1 MNTAAIHTPPAA
13 AMPPAAARASGPQAP
28 AGPIPFTGRLALG
41 MLGVL
46 LAAMMAGLNNR
57 VPGLGLADIRGHLGW
72 GQDEA
77 SWLGTA
83 YSAGELVA
91 MPFTTWFAI
100 TFSLRRFLLAML
112 MAVLAIA
119 LILPWVQDLHLLIV
133 LRALQG
139 LFSGSLIPLL
149 MMSAL
154 RFLPPPIRLHGLALY
169 ALTATFAPNVALW
182 LGAEWLD
189 HFEDW
194 RWVYWHI
201 IPIAVLAA
209 ALIAWGIPKMP
220 AALPR
225 FRQAN
230 WAGCALGVVG
240 LSLLVAGLD
249 QGTRLDWFNSPLIVQ
264 CLGYGALL
272 TTLFLLS
279 EWFHPAPFMRLQLLA
294 RRNLGVNF
302 CVFFGL
308 LVAMT
313 GAVGLPA
320 LALGQLQAFRL
331 AQTAPIGL
339 IVGLPQLV
347 LGPLV
352 AMLLYRKW
360 IDARHVYACGLLC
373 MAAACWLCSGITAE
387 WMVHQLIGAEIL
399 QAIGQP
405 MAVISALFL
414 GTSVV
419 QPMEGPFVAGIINTI
434 RAFGTV
440 FGGALISRLMTL
452 RGSFH
457 GEILLDQLGRSPAL
471 NDIGNT
477 SQLAAT
483 IMEQAEV
490 LAVADIYRIFAGV
503 FLLLVPV
510 ALCLQYIPAPK
521 IVPPPGPTT
530 R

>member
-1 MNTAAIHTPPAA
+1 MNTAVIHAAAQGAAPAEKKTAAPPA
-13 AMPPAAARASGPQAP
+13 PPA
-28 AGPIPFTGRLALG
+28 PIPFTGRLAIG

-46 LAAMMAGLNNR
+46 LAAMMSGLNNR
-57 VPGLGLADIRGHLGW
+57 VAGLSLVDIRGHLGW
-72 GQDEA
+72 GLDQS
-77 SWLGTA
+77 SWLSTA

-100 TFSLRRFLLAML
+100 TFSLRRFLLSMIV
-112 MAVLAIA
+112 AVMTIA
-119 LILPWVQDLHLLIV
+119 TILPWVHNLDLLIV
-133 LRALQG
+133 LRALHG

-182 LGAEWLD
+182 LGARWLD

-201 IPIAVLAA
+201 VPLGALAA
-209 ALIAWGIPKMP
+209 GLIAWGIPTMP
-220 AALPR
+220 TAFPR

-230 WAGCALGVVG
+230 WIGCALGIVG
-240 LSLLVAGLD
+240 LSLLVVGLD
-249 QGTRLDWFNSPLIVQ
+249 QGTRLDWFNSPLIAK
-264 CLGYGALL
+264 CLGYGALF
-272 TTLFLLS
+272 TALFLLS
-279 EWFHPAPFMRLQLLA
+279 EWFHPAPFIRLQLLE

-302 CVFFGL
+302 SVFFVL

-320 LALGQLQAFRL
+320 TALAQLQEFRL

-339 IVGLPQLV
+339 IVGLPQLI
-347 LGPLV
+347 LGPMV
-352 AMLLYRKW
+352 ALLLYQKW
-360 IDARHVYACGLLC
+360 VDARYVFATGLLC
-373 MAAACWLCSGITAE
+373 MAIACWISSGITDE
-387 WMVHQLIGAEIL
+387 WMVNQLISAEVL

-440 FGGALISRLMTL
+440 FGGALISRLMTV
-452 RGSFH
+452 RGDFH
-457 GEILLDQLGRSPAL
+457 KEMLLDQLARSPML
-471 NDIGNT
+471 HSVHDVG
-477 SQLAAT
+477 QLGTT
-483 IMEQAEV
+483 IVEQAEV
-490 LAVADIYRIFAGV
+490 LATADIYRIFAI
-503 FLLLVPV
+503 LCLVLIPV
-510 ALCLQYIPAPK
+510 TLCLQHIPAPK
-521 IVPPPGPTT
+521 ITSPSAPK
-530 R
+530 